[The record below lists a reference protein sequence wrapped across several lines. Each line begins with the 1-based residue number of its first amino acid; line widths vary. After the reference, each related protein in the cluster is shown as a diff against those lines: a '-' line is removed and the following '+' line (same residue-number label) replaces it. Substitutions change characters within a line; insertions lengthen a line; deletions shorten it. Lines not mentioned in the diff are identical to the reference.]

1 MQQVSIDQ
9 CFNIPDRASYTGQD
23 DAREIFES
31 LDHPRTFY
39 ELTPERQE
47 VLLKWCGGFEKIK
60 RPNSRHTSY
69 GMKHW
74 FEHSED
80 GFYIT
85 NGQFKGA
92 MILTGFSIENPDSL
106 NWTFNVSQVSCKE
119 QARFY
124 HS

>member
-1 MQQVSIDQ
+1 MKKVTIEQNLDNSDWTLY
-9 CFNIPDRASYTGQD
+9 AGQD
-23 DAREIFES
+23 ARNEIEI

-39 ELTPERQE
+39 ELSSEKQE
-47 VLLKWCGGFEKIK
+47 TLLSWCSGFEKIK

-92 MILTGFSIENPDSL
+92 MIVAGFSIENPDSL
-106 NWTFNVSQVSCKE
+106 NWSFNVSQASCRK
-119 QARFY
+119 QAKSY